1 MIDSMKDKLNR
12 FMAGRYGADDLAKF
26 MLGSAVVLMLI
37 NIFLGIPILNT
48 LVLVI
53 LILVYV
59 RMFSRNIQKRYQE
72 NLKYLSMKQR
82 FFAFFKADPKTK
94 AGSGTKS
101 DSKTQEKKN
110 YHIYKCPN
118 CGQKIRI
125 PKGKGKIMIT
135 CPKCKHEFQKKS

>member
-1 MIDSMKDKLNR
+1 MKDKLNQ

-72 NLKYLSMKQR
+72 NLKYLRMKQR

-94 AGSGTKS
+94 TGSGTKAG
-101 DSKTQEKKN
+101 SKTQEKKN